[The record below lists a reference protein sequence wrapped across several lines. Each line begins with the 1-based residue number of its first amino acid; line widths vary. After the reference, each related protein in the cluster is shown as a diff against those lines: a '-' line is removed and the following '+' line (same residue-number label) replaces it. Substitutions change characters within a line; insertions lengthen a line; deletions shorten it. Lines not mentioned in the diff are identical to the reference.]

1 MVQFGTKAETLSRL
15 EGKLQHAKVLA
26 QVSFT
31 VLEWI
36 GENKE
41 HIWSIVS
48 KKFGRKPLAVRSSG
62 QNEDTETQ
70 SNAGKFE
77 SVLNVCGRNEFMRA
91 VEVVAASFGEYND
104 TDQILVQPMLEE
116 VAASGV
122 AFTVEPNTQG
132 AYYVINYDDISGSTE
147 SITSGS
153 TNGDHL
159 FYCFKEYNYIKNL
172 NMQKVCRCLKELETL
187 FVQDNLDVEFAID
200 TAGELYVFQV
210 RPLCVLHSAFSVE
223 KAVQKKAL
231 ESIYTKIKEQNKR
244 KPFLYGKRTI
254 YGVMPDWNPAEI
266 IGIRPKPLA
275 LSLYK
280 EIITDNIWAY
290 QRDNYGY
297 RNLRSFPLLIDFY
310 GLPYIDVRV
319 SFNSF
324 IPVDLKKE
332 VSDKLVSYYLD
343 KLEKRPDL
351 HDKIEFEIAYTCYTL
366 DLPERISELREY
378 GFTQEEVH
386 EIIDALREMT
396 KKIIDNEE
404 GLWKKDYAKIEY
416 LVERYEMV
424 QNSDLDK
431 ISKIYW
437 LLEDC
442 KRYGTLPFA
451 GLARAGF
458 IAIQLLK
465 SMVNKSIISEEEYQ
479 LFMGDLNTVSS
490 IMKKDM
496 LQLSKSS
503 FLSKY
508 GHLRPGTYDITS
520 KRYDA
525 APDLY
530 FDWET
535 LECKE
540 SLNLNGKQAEFKLT
554 LSQMNK
560 LRLTLHEHGLPEDVL
575 GIFHFIKTAI
585 EGREFAKFVF
595 TKSLSL
601 ALQLFEEMGEEMGI
615 GVEELAY
622 ADVNVIKSLYASG
635 VYPENTII
643 ESIRLGKDKYRIT
656 KSLTLPPII
665 CHEDETY
672 AFFYPE
678 TEPNYI
684 TLKKVSGEVVLLSDK
699 TNIDIRD
706 KIVIIPSA
714 DPGYDWLFSHH
725 IKGFITKYGGANSH
739 MAIRANELQI
749 PAAIGVGEKL
759 FEYIKAVKAIE
770 LDSVGRR
777 INILK

>member
-1 MVQFGTKAETLSRL
+1 MVPFGTKAETLSNI
-15 EGKLQHAKVLA
+15 EGKLQHAKILE

-31 VLEWI
+31 ALEWRH
-36 GENKE
+36 GDKE
-41 HIWSIVS
+41 HIWNIVYQ
-48 KKFGRKPLAVRSSG
+48 KFGTKTLVVRSSG
-62 QNEDTETQ
+62 QNEDTEKQ
-70 SNAGKFE
+70 SNAGRFD
-77 SVLNVCGRNEFMRA
+77 SVLNVEGKTEFAQA
-91 VEVVAASFGEYND
+91 VDRVIASFGEYNNN
-104 TDQILVQPMLEE
+104 DQILIQPMLKD
-116 VAASGV
+116 VAVSGV
-122 AFTVEPNTQG
+122 AFTLEPNTLG
-132 AYYVINYDDISGSTE
+132 AYYVINYDDSSGSTE
-147 SITSGS
+147 SITSGNA
-153 TNGDHL
+153 NGDHL
-159 FYCFKEYNYIKNL
+159 FYCFKDYSNIKDL
-172 NMQKVCRCLKELETL
+172 NMYKVCCCLRELEVL
-187 FVQDNLDVEFAID
+187 FSQDNLDVEFAID
-200 TAGELYVFQV
+200 AAGQLYIFQV
-210 RPLCVLHSAFSVE
+210 RPLCVIDSDFSVE
-223 KAVQKKAL
+223 KKEQARAL
-231 ESIYTKIKEQNKR
+231 ENIYLKVHKENTR

-324 IPVDLKKE
+324 IPADLRE
-332 VSDKLVSYYLD
+332 ELSDKLVDYYLD

-366 DLPERISELREY
+366 DLPDRISELRDY
-378 GFTQEEVH
+378 GFTQEEIN
-386 EIIDALREMT
+386 EIINALREMT
-396 KKIIDNEE
+396 KRIIDNEE
-404 GLWKKDYAKIEY
+404 GLWKKDYTKIEY
-416 LVERYEMV
+416 LVERYETV
-424 QNSDLDK
+424 KNSDLDK
-431 ISKIYW
+431 VSKIYW

-465 SMVNKSIISEEEYQ
+465 SMVNKGIISDEEYQ

-496 LQLSKSS
+496 LQLSRAS
-503 FLSKY
+503 FLNKY

-520 KRYDA
+520 KRYDE

-530 FDWET
+530 FDWKALKINEASSD
-535 LECKE
+535 K
-540 SLNLNGKQAEFKLT
+540 KAEFKLT
-554 LSQMNK
+554 LSQMNELK
-560 LRLTLHEHGLPEDVL
+560 LILHEHGLPEDVL

-595 TKSLSL
+595 TKNLSL
-601 ALQLFEEMGEEMGI
+601 AIQLFEEIGQEMGI
-615 GVEELAY
+615 SAEELAY
-622 ADVNVIKSLYASG
+622 SDVNVVKILYASG
-635 VYPENTII
+635 MCQKNQIL
-643 ESIRLGKDKYRIT
+643 ESIRMGKDKYEIT

-665 CHEDETY
+665 CNEAEVY
-672 AFFYPE
+672 EFFYPE
-678 TEPNYI
+678 SEPNYI
-684 TLKKVSGEVVLLSDK
+684 TLKKVSGEIRLLSDNVN
-699 TNIDIRD
+699 TDIQGR
-706 KIVIIPSA
+706 IVIIPSA
-714 DPGYDWLFSHH
+714 DPGYDWLFAHN

-749 PAAIGVGEKL
+749 PAAIGVGEKI
-759 FEYIKAVKAIE
+759 FETLKTAKAVE